1 MECMGLTSVA
11 WRQPVSACPTD
22 GFKTVYVL
30 RKGCL
35 SVSWALL
42 SIRVLGPPREVS
54 VIVPCGFPAKVI
66 PMFVSSRS

>member
-35 SVSWALL
+35 SVSWALY
-42 SIRVLGPPREVS
+42 SRVGASKGGLCHSS
-54 VIVPCGFPAKVI
+54 VWF
-66 PMFVSSRS
+66 SR